1 MVEYIEIMTQYK
13 EILSRQLIGNS
24 VQDWL
29 IAIACFLGAYIAL
42 HIFRRVVIGKI
53 TKIAKRTSFKADDA
67 IIQMLEG
74 ISGLFYFT
82 ASLFIASRFV
92 SFSEIIEKV
101 IYGLFVVVIVYEV
114 IRILERVILFFV
126 VMFWMGDRNESEKE
140 HMSHILQVIIKI
152 ALWTIGAIL
161 VLSNLGFDVTSLV
174 ASLGVGGIAIALAVQ
189 NILGDMFSSFSIYF
203 DQPFRVGDF
212 IVVGDHMGTVKKIGL
227 KTTRIEALQGE
238 EIVISNAELTSSRV
252 RNFKQMQKRR
262 IPFVVGVTYDTPK
275 NKLEKIPAIV
285 KSIIDPVENAELD
298 RVHLKEFGDSII
310 NFEIVFYALTG
321 DYAEYMNTRQEINLG
336 LVGEFEKEGIEFAF
350 PTQTLHVVKD

>member
-1 MVEYIEIMTQYK
+1 MVEYMEVMTQYK
-13 EILSRQLIGNS
+13 EILSKQLIGNS
-24 VQDWL
+24 LQDWL
-29 IAIACFLGAYIAL
+29 GAVACLVCVYVAL
-42 HIFRRVVIGKI
+42 QVFRRVVISRISKI
-53 TKIAKRTSFKADDA
+53 VQKTSFKGDDA

-74 ISGLFYFT
+74 ISGFFYFVT
-82 ASLFIASRFV
+82 SLFIASRLV
-92 SFSEIIEKV
+92 SSSEIVEKV

-114 IRILERVILFFV
+114 IRILERIILFFV
-126 VMFWMGDRNESEKE
+126 VRFWMGDRNESEKE
-140 HMSHILQVIIKI
+140 HMSHVLQIIIKI

-161 VLSNLGFDVTSLV
+161 VLSNLGFNVTSLV

-262 IPFVVGVTYDTPK
+262 IPFVVGVTYDTSK
-275 NKLEKIPAIV
+275 EKLAKIPEIV
-285 KSIIDPVENAELD
+285 KSVIVSIENAELD
-298 RVHLKEFGDSII
+298 RVHLKEFGDFSI

-321 DYAEYMNTRQEINLG
+321 DYIEYMDARQEINLG

-350 PTQTLHVVKD
+350 PTQTVHVVKE